1 MITILLLLGG
11 AESKLSV
18 YAPSTRLMLLMGF
31 NGGACGGRIFS
42 THWHGMVKGGCL
54 VQENEGLCILDLVV
68 CASFGLD
75 FLGTLGGTPNGDP

>member
-1 MITILLLLGG
+1 MSTILLLLGG
-11 AESKLSV
+11 GRIQDICLCAIHPTHVVDGVQCS
-18 YAPSTRLMLLMGF
+18 
-31 NGGACGGRIFS
+31 ACGGRIFA

-54 VQENEGLCILDLVV
+54 VQENEGLCILGLVV